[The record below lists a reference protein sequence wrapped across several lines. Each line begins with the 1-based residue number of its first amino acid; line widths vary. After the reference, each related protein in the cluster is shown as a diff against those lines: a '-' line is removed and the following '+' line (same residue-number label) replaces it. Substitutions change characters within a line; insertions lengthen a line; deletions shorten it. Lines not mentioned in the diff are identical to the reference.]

1 MTKFEHDTY
10 IILNLPEPFAEEIH
24 RIRKKYDEGLT
35 VFPAEITVAGSSG
48 VGPLAYDQEPE
59 RVFTIL
65 NEIATS
71 QAPIEACFKGIEHFQ
86 NTNLFYLAVT
96 DPQPFIRLHE
106 KVAGSGLKFNS
117 TPYAYTPHCTLAGL
131 NGSDEGSL
139 KSIQEEPY
147 SQGTFL
153 LNALSVYD
161 VTRNRCWLRYST
173 TLKGK

>member
-59 RVFTIL
+59 KVFAIL
-65 NEIATS
+65 NEIAAS
-71 QAPIEACFKGIEHFQ
+71 QPPIEARFKGIQRFP
-86 NTNLFYLAVT
+86 NTNLFYLALM
-96 DPQPFIRLHE
+96 DPEPLIKLHARIAASALRFNDTPFH
-106 KVAGSGLKFNS
+106 F
-117 TPYAYTPHCTLAGL
+117 TPHCTLASL
-131 NGSDEGSL
+131 NQNDKSSI
-139 KSIQEEPY
+139 KSILEGVYPQEPF
-147 SQGTFL
+147 FL
-153 LNALSVYD
+153 DTLSVYEA
-161 VTRNRCWLRYST
+161 TNNRCLLQYRT